1 MFAGSFFDRVFLWEV
16 VARRSEEEG
25 REEEGDNN
33 RALMDPA
40 VWDGDE
46 GGRHNAEEE
55 VSSFLLFVRSVGRP
69 RIIKASP
76 PSHKHTGR
84 QPLPFSH
91 LLMPRDSQKISS
103 SFERGGG
110 GGGETDGQKSSELI
124 VSCIVRRRRKSL

>member
-1 MFAGSFFDRVFLWEV
+1 MFAASFFDRVSLWEV
-16 VARRSEEEG
+16 VARRPEEEG

-40 VWDGDE
+40 AWDGDG
-46 GGRHNAEEE
+46 GGRHNAEEEEEEEE

-76 PSHKHTGR
+76 PSHKHTGW
-84 QPLPFSH
+84 QPLPPLPFSH

-103 SFERGGG
+103 SFEGGG
-110 GGGETDGQKSSELI
+110 GGGETDADREVPS
-124 VSCIVRRRRKSL
+124 